1 MLVTLPAPPPLR
13 ERRRRELTRT
23 IANAALDLFER
34 DGVGATTIDD
44 IAAAAGISRTT
55 FFRHCAGKEA
65 AVLVDDGG
73 FEDEVLAA
81 VRVADDPRRA
91 LERSWA
97 AIIEAFDS
105 DPEGHGRFLRVR
117 RLTRVEPTL
126 LAAARERA
134 ALFVDRIADAILEGR
149 TGSTLDARVIAETF
163 GLTLQLTLDE
173 WVRQTDAASG
183 TVSLR
188 SAHEDVVQAI
198 ARTGSGAAT

>member
-1 MLVTLPAPPPLR
+1 M
-13 ERRRRELTRT
+13 TRV

-73 FEDEVLAA
+73 FETEVLDAI
-81 VRVADDPRRA
+81 RSADDPREALARSRA
-91 LERSWA
+91 R
-97 AIIEAFDS
+97 IIDAFDG

-117 RLTRVEPTL
+117 RLTRTEPTL
-126 LAAARERA
+126 LAAARERT
-134 ALFVDRIADAILEGR
+134 ALFADRIAEAVLDGQRLDP
-149 TGSTLDARVIAETF
+149 LDARVLAETF
-163 GLTLQLTLDE
+163 ALTLQLTLDE
-173 WVRQTDAASG
+173 WVRQVDADGG

-188 SAHEDVVQAI
+188 TTHGDVV
-198 ARTGSGAAT
+198 AALERVRVGNDA